1 MMYSLLIYCLFT
13 VLNAQYYNIE
23 SDNVFT
29 IENMVND
36 IHYDRIHRFNVAK
49 TDAFHEM
56 MKTSSLSF
64 TDIRCRHYK
73 DFYYLLY
80 TMCQRS
86 VLCAEMY
93 YLETDTTTSV
103 NVNKVNFKK
112 FVYQLALSQLFIVH
126 DHAIGPTTT
135 TTTTATNSS
144 PQLFILEDNV
154 PIEWIPRYII
164 HLEDTPLNVPCHLS
178 VNLTTEEYI
187 PFVHS
192 TLYLLHAYKYYVVND
207 YKCNQFNQWL
217 ILDAHNRP
225 VCVCRHGKSC
235 NPESNY
241 RILIII
247 LTTIILMMFVLW
259 VISFFVSTPRLI
271 KKMDEANRLRNK
283 GV

>member
-1 MMYSLLIYCLFT
+1 MMYPFVLLLLL
-13 VLNAQYYNIE
+13 VNAQYYNIE
-23 SDNVFT
+23 SDTVFT
-29 IENMVND
+29 VENMAND
-36 IHYDRIHRFNVAK
+36 IPYERIHRFNAAK
-49 TDAFHEM
+49 TDAFYDTL
-56 MKTSSLSF
+56 KTSSHSF
-64 TDIRCRHYK
+64 TDIRCRNYK

-80 TMCQRS
+80 SMCQRS

-93 YLETDTTTSV
+93 YLETDTTASV

-112 FVYQLALSQLFIVH
+112 FVYQLALSQLFVIQ
-126 DHAIGPTTT
+126 DHAPKTATTT
-135 TTTTATNSS
+135 TT
-144 PQLFILEDNV
+144 PQLFMLEDNV

-164 HLEDTPLNVPCHLS
+164 HLEDSDTNAPCHLS
-178 VNLTTEEYI
+178 VNLTSEEYV

-207 YKCNQFNQWL
+207 YKCDQFNQWL
-217 ILDAHNRP
+217 ILDNHNRP
-225 VCVCRHGKSC
+225 RCECRHGKSC
-235 NPESNY
+235 DPGSNY

-259 VISFFVSTPRLI
+259 VVSFFVSTPRLI